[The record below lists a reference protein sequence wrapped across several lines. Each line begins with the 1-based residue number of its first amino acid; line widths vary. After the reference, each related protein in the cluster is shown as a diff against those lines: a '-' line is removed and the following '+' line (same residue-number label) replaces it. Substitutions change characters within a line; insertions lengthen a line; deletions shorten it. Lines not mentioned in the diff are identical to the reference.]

1 MRTLYEVVA
10 ENHQQPVTLPP
21 VTTVQQA
28 CSEMRAHHADT
39 VLVTDEIGELIGI
52 FTAGD
57 AVKRVLAAGKSPAE
71 LKLAEVMT
79 RDPVTMPPDKTA
91 LDALRLMWDGGFRH
105 MPVTRGGKLIGC
117 VTRGDFK
124 GDERACH
131 DQERE
136 LWEHMR

>member
-1 MRTLYEVVA
+1 MRTLYEIVSD
-10 ENHQQPVTLPP
+10 NHQQPLTMPP
-21 VTTVQQA
+21 ITTVQEA
-28 CSEMRAHHADT
+28 CREMRDHRADT
-39 VLVTDEIGELIGI
+39 VFVTNEIGALVGV

-71 LKLAEVMT
+71 LKLGEVMT
-79 RDPVTMPPDKTA
+79 RDPVAMPPEKTA

-105 MPVTRGGKLIGC
+105 IPVTKAGKLVGC
-117 VTRGDFK
+117 VTRADMK